1 MIVDMPNTTISKVAK
16 KLVVLREQG
25 GAVALGRVLT
35 LVIET
40 DFKGIEEAIKA
51 ANDASR
57 EHPSRVIVLA
67 DDNAKSKKDAR
78 VDAQIRVGGDAG
90 ASEVIVLRAYGEAAS
105 DPESLVT
112 GLLLPDAPVVAW
124 WPGEMPENAA
134 KSAIGRIASRRIT
147 DVGAQKNPADFL
159 RKLAKNYEAGDSD
172 FAWTRLTPWRAQL
185 AVVLDQ
191 PPYDTVTSVELTG
204 SIDSPSIELMAA
216 WLELKLKVPVTIIKK
231 SRDRAGHALFK
242 LVLHR
247 KNGDIVIAR
256 TTGDKA
262 AITQPGQPDR
272 EITLPTRTLRECLA
286 EDLRRLDADHM
297 FGQVVTKGFSSAK
310 AKPAGVKEAL
320 AKKLTAKKPGTKK
333 PVAKTAIKKA

>member
-16 KLVVLREQG
+16 NLVTLREQG

-40 DFKGIEEAIKA
+40 DFKGIEEAIRA

-78 VDAQIRVGGDAG
+78 VDAQIRIGGDAG

-105 DPESLVT
+105 DSESLVT

-124 WPGEMPENAA
+124 WPGKMPENPAN
-134 KSAIGRIASRRIT
+134 SAIGRIASRRIT
-147 DVGAQKNPADFL
+147 DVGAQKSPAEQL
-159 RKLAKNYEAGDSD
+159 RKMAKTYTAGDSD
-172 FAWTRLTPWRAQL
+172 FAWTRLTLWRAQL

-191 PPYDTVTSVELTG
+191 APFDQVTAIELTG
-204 SIDSPSIELMAA
+204 SIDSPSVELMAA
-216 WLELKLKVPVTIIKK
+216 WLELKLKAPVKIIKK

-242 LVLHR
+242 LVLTR
-247 KNGDIVIAR
+247 KSGDITIVR
-256 TTGDKA
+256 TTGDRA
-262 AITQPGQPDR
+262 LITQPGQPDR
-272 EITLPTRTLRECLA
+272 EITLPTRSLRECLA

-297 FGQVVTKGFSSAK
+297 FGEVVTKGFKQAK
-310 AKPAGVKEAL
+310 AVTRVAVL
-320 AKKLTAKKPGTKK
+320 K
-333 PVAKTAIKKA
+333 PVLGKKA